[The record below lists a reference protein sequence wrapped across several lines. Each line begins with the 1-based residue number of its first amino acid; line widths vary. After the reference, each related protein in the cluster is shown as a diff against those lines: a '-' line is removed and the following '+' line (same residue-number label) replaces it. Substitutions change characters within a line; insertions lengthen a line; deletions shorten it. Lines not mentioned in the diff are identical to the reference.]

1 MADPRYIAIKLLNK
15 TFRSGSYSNIQ
26 LNAGLDSSELD
37 ERGKKLCS
45 AIYYGVIQTRISLDY
60 VIDKFSKRPIKKM
73 DDIIVNILRSGIY
86 QLAYMDGV
94 PDNAAVNESV
104 SLAKKFGKTS
114 AS

>member
-73 DDIIVNILRSGIY
+73 SILLEI
-86 QLAYMDGV
+86 
-94 PDNAAVNESV
+94 
-104 SLAKKFGKTS
+104 
-114 AS
+114 

>member
-45 AIYYGVIQTRISLDY
+45 AIYYGVIQTRI
-60 VIDKFSKRPIKKM
+60 
-73 DDIIVNILRSGIY
+73 
-86 QLAYMDGV
+86 
-94 PDNAAVNESV
+94 
-104 SLAKKFGKTS
+104 
-114 AS
+114 